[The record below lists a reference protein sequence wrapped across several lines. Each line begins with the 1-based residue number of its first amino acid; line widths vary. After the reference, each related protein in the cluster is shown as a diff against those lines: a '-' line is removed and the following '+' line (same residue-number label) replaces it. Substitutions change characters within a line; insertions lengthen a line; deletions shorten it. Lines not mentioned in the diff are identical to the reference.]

1 MATSSKDNQIDY
13 VEFPAAS
20 AAALRAAKQFY
31 AAVFGW
37 TFQDWGED
45 YADTKSSGIGSGI
58 NSDPSHRAPTPLIVL
73 FSSELEATRTKVIAA
88 GGKITKET
96 FSFPGGRRFHY
107 LDPAGNQL
115 AVWSDK

>member
-1 MATSSKDNQIDY
+1 MSSSNKDNHIDY
-13 VEFPAAS
+13 VEFPAES

-31 AAVFGW
+31 ADVFGW

-45 YADTKSSGIGSGI
+45 YADTKNSGIGSGI
-58 NSDPSHRAPTPLIVL
+58 NSDPSHRPPTPLVVL
-73 FSSELEATRTKVIAA
+73 FSSELEATRTKVIEA
-88 GGKITKET
+88 GGKITKDV

-107 LDPAGNQL
+107 VDPAGNQL

>member
-1 MATSSKDNQIDY
+1 MNTSSTTNHIDY

-20 AAALRAAKQFY
+20 AAALQATKKFY
-31 AAVFGW
+31 ADVFGW
-37 TFQDWGED
+37 NFQDWGED

-58 NSDPSHRAPTPLIVL
+58 NSDPSHRPPAPLIVL

-88 GGKITKET
+88 GGKITKEI
-96 FSFPGGRRFHY
+96 FAFPGGRRFHY